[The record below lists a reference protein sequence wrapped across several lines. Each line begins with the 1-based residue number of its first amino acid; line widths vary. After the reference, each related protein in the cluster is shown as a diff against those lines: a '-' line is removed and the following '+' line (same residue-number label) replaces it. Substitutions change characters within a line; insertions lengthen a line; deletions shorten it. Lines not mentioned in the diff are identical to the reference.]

1 MRRRSK
7 CRIFYSFRK
16 SIYFAQKKLTQA
28 YTRTCECFATSC
40 FFSDDFISWEY
51 CIIARMITKSIHIRT
66 FVSTVRCPVSNVQC
80 CDQLIKKAHFII
92 GKINWYK
99 DYWITYQKS
108 RNAWPYIKRLDCV
121 GFLDFY
127 LGNFFLMNKIGHKN
141 WINIDTLRRVYCEA
155 FPKST

>member
-7 CRIFYSFRK
+7 CRIVYSFRK
-16 SIYFAQKKLTQA
+16 SIYFAQKKAHT
-28 YTRTCECFATSC
+28 
-40 FFSDDFISWEY
+40 
-51 CIIARMITKSIHIRT
+51 SIHAHLRMLCNIMFLFWWLHFLRILYHCT
-66 FVSTVRCPVSNVQC
+66 YDHQKYTYSNFCVHCPVSSVQC

-108 RNAWPYIKRLDCV
+108 RNAWSYIKRLDCV